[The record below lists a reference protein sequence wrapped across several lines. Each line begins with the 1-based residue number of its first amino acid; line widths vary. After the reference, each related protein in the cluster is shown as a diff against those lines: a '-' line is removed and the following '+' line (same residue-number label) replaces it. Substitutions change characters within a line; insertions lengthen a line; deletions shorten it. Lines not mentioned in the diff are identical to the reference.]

1 MSVREREREKE
12 RERKLFERESVLN
25 RDDERENPFLF
36 LSPHKKKRKNGGGES
51 CTKLS
56 RELKEEPQC
65 ERTCVFCCVL
75 MGDGVDGGVYIY
87 VILFFEKKKREKF
100 RIVYCPETPTQKRQ
114 LRKIFVTRH
123 TKVSTTTT
131 STTTSTTSTTTTKKK

>member
-1 MSVREREREKE
+1 LRFAVAYTIR
-12 RERKLFERESVLN
+12 
-25 RDDERENPFLF
+25 
-36 LSPHKKKRKNGGGES
+36 ES

-87 VILFFEKKKREKF
+87 VILFFEKKEREKF
-100 RIVYCPETPTQKRQ
+100 RIVYLLWSPVEVR
-114 LRKIFVTRH
+114 IVYA
-123 TKVSTTTT
+123 
-131 STTTSTTSTTTTKKK
+131 